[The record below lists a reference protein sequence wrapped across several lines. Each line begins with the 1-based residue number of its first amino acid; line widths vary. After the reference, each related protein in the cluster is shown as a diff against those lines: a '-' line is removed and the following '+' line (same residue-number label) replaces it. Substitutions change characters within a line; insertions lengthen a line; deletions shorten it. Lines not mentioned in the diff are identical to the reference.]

1 MSAIYESHWDSLF
14 IDKTNMSFRNKVKLK
29 FSPQVSRPQA
39 SIKGKE
45 TAKPTFVSSLSS
57 LIPAKSPKEV
67 NEISKYF
74 KNSFSNI
81 TLDTLKIKESFPHL
95 WNEKIDQ
102 VQKIINETNDKLKSC
117 LNMTTKGPLQK
128 QVIIPMNNEV
138 AKWYLKNLSMHI
150 ININHALKGIK
161 SNIIADFIHVED
173 KRIVITTNNVA
184 SPFNL

>member
-1 MSAIYESHWDSLF
+1 
-14 IDKTNMSFRNKVKLK
+14 MSFRNKVKLK

-57 LIPAKSPKEV
+57 LIPAKEV

-95 WNEKIDQ
+95 
-102 VQKIINETNDKLKSC
+102 
-117 LNMTTKGPLQK
+117 
-128 QVIIPMNNEV
+128 
-138 AKWYLKNLSMHI
+138 
-150 ININHALKGIK
+150 
-161 SNIIADFIHVED
+161 
-173 KRIVITTNNVA
+173 
-184 SPFNL
+184 